1 MTYEVVKKEIRK
13 GVEHKE
19 YNLFDT
25 RTQANKYLKTVV
37 KIAPL
42 AVSKMVISKYLT
54 LKAL

>member
-37 KIAPL
+37 KMENIQSIYFKL
-42 AVSKMVISKYLT
+42 QFM
-54 LKAL
+54 